1 MTSTVTKEERKRWL
15 DGAIDVARIAG
26 ARADHW
32 YAKRGD
38 LVVEEKGAQ
47 DYVSMADKKTEELI
61 REELKARFPDHGF
74 LGEESASS
82 FDAQASAG
90 KPIWVVDPIDG
101 TTNFLR
107 GVPLWAVSIGLVVDN
122 EPEVGVIVCPRQDE
136 VFAAARGE
144 GATLDNRKIQPSK
157 TTSLAKAQIGLGSSG
172 RTSMDHVIAV
182 QTQLTRQGA
191 DVRRFGSACVQMA
204 YVACGRLDGY
214 LELHLNAWDVAAGL
228 VIMREAGAMTNDYA
242 RGNWLVDG
250 NALVCGA
257 PGVFTDLGRA
267 TSA

>member
-1 MTSTVTKEERKRWL
+1 LNVTKEDRKRWL
-15 DGAIDVARIAG
+15 DAAIDVARIAG

-32 YAKRGD
+32 YAKRSD

-61 REELKARFPDHGF
+61 REELRARFPDHGF
-74 LGEESASS
+74 LGEESGAS
-82 FDAQASAG
+82 FDAA
-90 KPIWVVDPIDG
+90 KPVWVVDPIDG

-107 GVPLWAVSIGLVVDN
+107 GVPLWAVSIALVVDN

-144 GATLDNRKIQPSK
+144 GATLDNVKIAPSK
-157 TTSLAKAQIGLGSSG
+157 TSALAKAQIGLGSSG
-172 RTSMDHVIAV
+172 RTAIDGVIAV

-191 DVRRFGSACVQMA
+191 DIRRFGSACVQMA

-242 RGNWLVDG
+242 RGDWLAHG
-250 NALVCGA
+250 NPLICGA
-257 PGVFTDLGRA
+257 PGVFTFLSRA

>member
-1 MTSTVTKEERKRWL
+1 VTSTVTQEDRKRWL
-15 DGAIDVARIAG
+15 AAAIDVARIAG

-32 YAKRGD
+32 YAKRAD

-61 REELKARFPDHGF
+61 REELHARFPDHAF
-74 LGEESASS
+74 LGEESVAS
-82 FDAQASAG
+82 FDAAANSG
-90 KPIWVVDPIDG
+90 KPVWVVDPIDG

-107 GVPLWAVSIGLVVDN
+107 GVPMWAVSIGLVVDN

-144 GATLDNRKIQPSK
+144 GATLDNVKIVPSK
-157 TTSLAKAQIGLGSSG
+157 TTALAKAQIGLGSSG
-172 RTSMDHVIAV
+172 RTQMDHVIAV
-182 QTQLTRQGA
+182 QTQLTRNGA
-191 DVRRFGSACVQMA
+191 DVRRFGSACIQMA

-257 PGVFTDLGRA
+257 PGVFTELSRA